1 VVADGLE
8 RALREILPVAS
19 EFYRKH
25 PELGVHYSQQRFDNF
40 LNKKDGVQGQER
52 LDFLWENLRMY
63 TRDGR
68 VLEWKEGL
76 LDSFKKNDHQF
87 ALTHHL
93 EVWGL
98 TPPAVA
104 AEKRP
109 EEGSPECPKE
119 KNPQGDLGVG
129 NEVPLQVGE
138 ENALRENPTNEP
150 SPDGI
155 AMPRADL
162 SQQTEAPPQSAVE
175 PVPPSPAGPSRRWS
189 SENPTHT
196 SAEDSQ
202 PASSSPQETPKDPVK
217 PVSQL
222 ELRDSCIG
230 GQPSLTASSTPP
242 TSQLVV
248 HSTRI
253 GRKKLT
259 RPSPP
264 EFAGESQS
272 VVEARSRVLSSGSGQ
287 SKNPVLQRI
296 SHLRAR
302 EHSIW
307 RELSDVAKRVKEKD
321 IEFEKMIE
329 NAKVPI
335 DDEMDP
341 DLDSGLEADS
351 VVPIDNEGLKVSP
364 NWEALWI
371 IHRDQRSFH
380 EEMKQ
385 QEMQLVREGSIINV
399 EIKELQKRTS
409 EQAAMVNQMAH
420 RSPQST
426 ESVLGDDDLTLPTK
440 SSSATGPFNDLREAP
455 AFGSHGLIF
464 GIPVGDSLVEGLKLW
479 SDTITPA
486 ATGNGT
492 AEASEAA
499 RAKRKT
505 RRRKMGW

>member
-1 VVADGLE
+1 MIADGLE
-8 RALREILPVAS
+8 RALREILPVAD
-19 EFYRKH
+19 EFYKKR
-25 PELGVHYSQQRFDNF
+25 PELGVHYSRQLFDDF

-52 LDFLWENLRMY
+52 LDFLWKHLRMY
-63 TRDGR
+63 TSDGR

-76 LDSFKKNDHQF
+76 RDSFKPNDHQF
-87 ALTHHL
+87 ALARHL

-98 TPPAVA
+98 GHPAIA
-104 AEKRP
+104 AEKQP
-109 EEGSPECPKE
+109 EEGSPERPKE
-119 KNPQGDLGVG
+119 KSPQRDLGAG
-129 NEVPLQVGE
+129 TEAPLQVGE
-138 ENALRENPTNEP
+138 ENTGKSPTNEL
-150 SPDGI
+150 SLEET
-155 AMPRADL
+155 AMQRADL
-162 SQQTEAPPQSAVE
+162 SQQAEAPPQSAVE
-175 PVPPSPAGPSRRWS
+175 PVSLSPGGPPRHWLPES
-189 SENPTHT
+189 PTHT
-196 SAEDSQ
+196 SAEDPQ
-202 PASSSPQETPKDPVK
+202 PASSSPQETPKDLVK
-217 PVSQL
+217 PISQL
-222 ELRDSCIG
+222 ELRDGCIG
-230 GQPSLTASSTPP
+230 GQPSSTASTTPP

-272 VVEARSRVLSSGSGQ
+272 VVEARSRVLSSGSRQ

-307 RELSDVAKRVKEKD
+307 RELSDVAKKVKERD
-321 IEFEKMIE
+321 VEFEKRIE
-329 NAKVPI
+329 SANVPI

-341 DLDSGLEADS
+341 DPDSGLEVDS
-351 VVPIDNEGLKVSP
+351 VVPIENERQKVSP
-364 NWEALWI
+364 NWEALLS
-371 IHRDQRSFH
+371 IHTEQRSFH

-420 RSPQST
+420 RSPQCT

-440 SSSATGPFNDLREAP
+440 SSSATGSFNDLRDAP
-455 AFGSHGLIF
+455 DFGGRRSIF
-464 GIPVGDSLVEGLKLW
+464 GIPMGDSLVEGLKLW
-479 SDTITPA
+479 SDTLAPV
-486 ATGNGT
+486 ATSNGA

-499 RAKRKT
+499 RAKKRV

>member
-1 VVADGLE
+1 MIADGLE
-8 RALREILPVAS
+8 RALREILPAAD
-19 EFYRKH
+19 EFYKKR
-25 PELGVHYSQQRFDNF
+25 PELGVHYSRQTFDDF

-52 LDFLWENLRMY
+52 LDFLWKHLRMY

-76 LDSFKKNDHQF
+76 LDSFKPNDHQF
-87 ALTHHL
+87 ALTNHL

-98 TPPAVA
+98 GHPAIA
-104 AEKRP
+104 AEKQP
-109 EEGSPECPKE
+109 EEGSPERPKE
-119 KNPQGDLGVG
+119 KSPQRDLGAG
-129 NEVPLQVGE
+129 TEASLQVGE
-138 ENALRENPTNEP
+138 ENTEKNPTSE
-150 SPDGI
+150 
-155 AMPRADL
+155 L
-162 SQQTEAPPQSAVE
+162 SQQAEAPPQFAAE
-175 PVPPSPAGPSRRWS
+175 PVSLSPAGPSRHWPPES
-189 SENPTHT
+189 PTHT
-196 SAEDSQ
+196 SVEDPQ
-202 PASSSPQETPKDPVK
+202 PASSSSQEPPKDLIK
-217 PVSQL
+217 PISQL

-230 GQPSLTASSTPP
+230 GQPSSTASTTPP

-272 VVEARSRVLSSGSGQ
+272 VVEARSRVLSSGSRQ

-307 RELSDVAKRVKEKD
+307 QELSDVAKRVKERD
-321 IEFEKMIE
+321 VEFEKKIE

-335 DDEMDP
+335 NDEMDP
-341 DLDSGLEADS
+341 DPDSGLEVDS
-351 VVPIDNEGLKVSP
+351 VVPIENERQKVSP
-364 NWEALWI
+364 NWEALLS
-371 IHRDQRSFH
+371 IHTEQRSFH

-385 QEMQLVREGSIINV
+385 QEMQLVRQGSIINV

-409 EQAAMVNQMAH
+409 EQAAMVNQMAR
-420 RSPQST
+420 RSPQCT

-440 SSSATGPFNDLREAP
+440 SSSATGSFNDLRDAP
-455 AFGSHGLIF
+455 DFGGRRSIF
-464 GIPVGDSLVEGLKLW
+464 GIPMGDSLVEGLKMW
-479 SDTITPA
+479 SDTQAPV
-486 ATGNGT
+486 ATSNGA

-499 RAKRKT
+499 RAKKKV

>member
-1 VVADGLE
+1 
-8 RALREILPVAS
+8 
-19 EFYRKH
+19 
-25 PELGVHYSQQRFDNF
+25 
-40 LNKKDGVQGQER
+40 
-52 LDFLWENLRMY
+52 MY
-63 TRDGR
+63 TSDRR

-76 LDSFKKNDHQF
+76 LDSFGPNNHRF
-87 ALTHHL
+87 ALAHHL

-98 TPPAVA
+98 TPPART

-109 EEGSPECPKE
+109 EEGSPGCPKE
-119 KNPQGDLGVG
+119 KSPQGDPGV
-129 NEVPLQVGE
+129 EVEAPSRVGE
-138 ENALRENPTNEP
+138 EDTLGGNPTNEP
-150 SPDGI
+150 SPDET
-155 AMPRADL
+155 AMQRADL
-162 SQQTEAPPQSAVE
+162 SQQAEAPPQSAVD
-175 PVPPSPAGPSRRWS
+175 PVPLSPADPSRHLS
-189 SENPTHT
+189 SENLTHT

-217 PVSQL
+217 QVSHL

-230 GQPSLTASSTPP
+230 GQPSLAASATPP

-272 VVEARSRVLSSGSGQ
+272 VVEARSRVLSSGSRQ

-307 RELSDVAKRVKEKD
+307 RELSDVAKKVKEKD

-329 NAKVPI
+329 DAKVPI

-351 VVPIDNEGLKVSP
+351 VQNENERQKVSP
-364 NWEALWI
+364 NWEALWS
-371 IHRDQRSFH
+371 IHTDQRSFH
-380 EEMKQ
+380 EKMKQ

-409 EQAAMVNQMAH
+409 EQAAMMNQMAH

-426 ESVLGDDDLTLPTK
+426 ESVLGDDDSTPPAK
-440 SSSATGPFNDLREAP
+440 SSSATGPFSDSRDAP
-455 AFGSHGLIF
+455 AFAGCRPIF
-464 GIPVGDSLVEGLKLW
+464 GIPMGDSLVEGLKLW
-479 SDTITPA
+479 SDTLAPA
-486 ATGNGT
+486 ATSNL
-492 AEASEAA
+492 AVEASEAA
-499 RAKRKT
+499 RAKKKT